1 MTRHYLIGIGGTG
14 ARVIEAVTYLCA
26 AGHGPEELS
35 LFLIDPDQGNGNLSR
50 TKTLIGNY
58 NECQKR
64 FRDRNSN
71 RVKLFRTRITTP
83 PESMIW
89 SIFDDQNATLGN
101 YIQYD
106 NLKQSQP
113 SLADFA
119 SVLFSGRELSEPLNE
134 GFRGHPSIGAV
145 VMAEPSRAKDPWK
158 TFWND
163 VTTSSL
169 PNDVR
174 VFLVG
179 SIFGGTGAAGVPTF
193 GSRKMLKHNELAAF
207 DKGSRIYLGGC
218 LVLPYFTV
226 DMSAESLAENEGSL
240 FVTHNDFPIATKAA
254 LQFYDEKRDD
264 LAFDELYF
272 VGDSDAEPVGS
283 FAPGAKKQENRAHY
297 IELVSAL
304 AAVDFFRAPSRA
316 TNDTDQRFFI
326 AARDKMAVDW
336 QSLPVTRDDES
347 LAGERDAFKLLFSCM
362 SIFSYALAT
371 YGREVLALP
380 DKDRPSWFRDD
391 AHFGRRS
398 GKQEEHDM
406 SMAENRGAID
416 AFSAF
421 GGDFLQWVTQVSD
434 GNRRV
439 QLVDATKL
447 WNERGELVDRHRM
460 PKAIA
465 SMIASA
471 SKQMEFSSFI
481 DRMNNIRLSNRSMRA
496 SDKYLN
502 LFYEAAVEYCER
514 NYGMNVPAE
523 GAN

>member
-1 MTRHYLIGIGGTG
+1 MTKHYLIGIGGTG
-14 ARVIEAVTYLCA
+14 ARIMEAVTYLCA
-26 AGHGPEELS
+26 AGYGPDELS

-64 FRDRNSN
+64 FQERNSH
-71 RVKLFRTRITTP
+71 RVKLFRTRISTP

-89 SIFDDQNATLGN
+89 SIFDNQNATLGN
-101 YIQYD
+101 YIHFD

-113 SLADFA
+113 ALADLA
-119 SVLFSGRELSEPLNE
+119 NVLFSHNELTEKLNE

-145 VMAEPSRAKDPWK
+145 VMAEPSRTNDPWK

-163 VTTSSL
+163 VTTVSL

-193 GSRKMLKHNELAAF
+193 GSRKMLKYNELAAF
-207 DKGSRIYLGGC
+207 EKSSRIYLGGC
-218 LVLPYFTV
+218 LVLPYFAV
-226 DMSAESLAENEGSL
+226 DMNAESLAEHEGDL

-254 LQFYDEKRDD
+254 LQFYDEKED

-304 AAVDFFRAPSRA
+304 SALDFFRAPARA
-316 TNDTDQRFFI
+316 HNDTDKRYFI
-326 AARDKMAVDW
+326 GARDGTAVDW
-336 QSLPVTRDDES
+336 QSLPVTRDDER
-347 LAGERDAFKLLFSCM
+347 LGRERDTFKLLLSSM
-362 SIFSYALAT
+362 TIFSYTLAT
-371 YGREVLALP
+371 YGGEVLAMS
-380 DKDRPSWFRDD
+380 DRDRPAWYRDD
-391 AHFGRRS
+391 LHFGRKS
-398 GKQEEHDM
+398 GRQEEHDM
-406 SMAENRGAID
+406 ALTENRTAVD
-416 AFSAF
+416 LFAAFSR
-421 GGDFLQWVTQVSD
+421 DFLQWMTQVAD

-439 QLVDATKL
+439 QMVNASKL
-447 WNERGELVDRHRM
+447 WNDRGELTDRHRL
-460 PKAIA
+460 PNAIA
-465 SMIASA
+465 SLINAS
-471 SKQMEFSSFI
+471 SKQLPFSSFI
-481 DRMNNIRLSNRSMRA
+481 EQMNGIHLGNRGMRA

-502 LFYEAAVEYCER
+502 LFYESAVGYCEK
-514 NYGMNVPAE
+514 NYGMSVPAE
-523 GAN
+523 ETR